1 MTYLRGID
9 KEEERKNTLHL
20 LIRSANGH
28 SGCSVQAWVHW
39 TVSLTPTSQAPTL
52 LFVSWGLQRKK

>member
-20 LIRSANGH
+20 LIRSTNGH

-52 LFVSWGLQRKK
+52 LFVS